1 MKIKKLKD
9 LLKESNVWDRK
20 FGESLPTLKQCE
32 ERYKQKLSEAR
43 KYKLGDMWSNDFDYE
58 GMLKLGMKA
67 DLKMGGKKLRK
78 LFDSFEDVNYHTVSK
93 PLWAALESLRTGDE
107 AKAKS
112 LLKKFNQLCKKEL

>member
-1 MKIKKLKD
+1 MKIPKLKD

-58 GMLKLGMKA
+58 GMLKLGLKA
-67 DLKMGGKKLRK
+67 DIKMGEQKLRK
-78 LFDSFEDVNYHTVSK
+78 LFDSFEDVNYHTAST
-93 PLWAALESLRTGDE
+93 PLWDALVELKKDNES
-107 AKAKS
+107 KAKS